1 MTRDPAGWLGGD
13 KAMPS
18 EVRTITFRQAEVV
31 QALNDYGKRKGQPL
45 PKGTLFRFSAE
56 ANDSVH
62 VSLAIAVDGEDRLE
76 TVSFTSKEIGA
87 ALVMYCMKS
96 KNSSA
101 FARSDQGATDR
112 RRLCRPGDQAERRRR
127 GAVEPHQDRIAK
139 PPLRHPWLRLSLRAG
154 NNS

>member
-1 MTRDPAGWLGGD
+1 
-13 KAMPS
+13 MPS

-62 VSLAIAVDGEDRLE
+62 VTLAIAVDGEDRLE

-87 ALVMYCMKS
+87 ALVMFCMKS
-96 KNSSA
+96 KIPLPS
-101 FARSDQGATDR
+101 REATKA
-112 RRLCRPGDQAERRRR
+112 LQIAGDCVALVIKLNA
-127 GAVEPHQDRIAK
+127 GDAALSNHIRIE
-139 PPLRHPWLRLSLRAG
+139 
-154 NNS
+154 